1 MDSRLERFYESL
13 NGKTV
18 AFCGIGRSH
27 EEMIRIFCEKGAKV
41 TVRDKRSREALG
53 DTAAKLEGWGAQLIL
68 GEDYL
73 QNLHEEMI
81 LRTPGMKFTLPELDA
96 AREQGCAVT
105 SEMELFFDLCP
116 CKIYGVTGSDG
127 KTTTTTVIAELLQNA
142 GKTVHLGGNIGKP
155 LFPRLETIRPE
166 DVAVAELSSFQL
178 ISMRRSPD
186 VAVVTNVS
194 PNHLDMHKDMDEYV
208 WAKMNVFLH
217 QNAFGKAVFNEDN
230 DITLSFVQEAR
241 GQALTFSRQKKV
253 PNGAWVDD
261 DGFICMNDTRV
272 MRAEDIKIPGL
283 HNLENYLA
291 AIAAVW
297 GDVPV
302 EVIRK
307 VATTFSGVAHRAEL
321 VRTLNGV
328 AYYNDS
334 IASSPTR
341 TVKGMLSLFPQKII
355 LIAGGYDKHIPYDSM
370 GPEVVRKVKTL
381 ILMGA
386 TADKI
391 EAAVKNAPDYRDGNP
406 AIVRADSMKA
416 AVALAEELSSAGD
429 IVALSP
435 ASASFDMYTDFEARG
450 NDFKRLVM
458 ALPG

>member
-1 MDSRLERFYESL
+1 M
-13 NGKTV
+13 
-18 AFCGIGRSH
+18 
-27 EEMIRIFCEKGAKV
+27 
-41 TVRDKRSREALG
+41 
-53 DTAAKLEGWGAQLIL
+53 
-68 GEDYL
+68 
-73 QNLHEEMI
+73 
-81 LRTPGMKFTLPELDA
+81 
-96 AREQGCAVT
+96 
-105 SEMELFFDLCP
+105 
-116 CKIYGVTGSDG
+116 
-127 KTTTTTVIAELLQNA
+127 
-142 GKTVHLGGNIGKP
+142 
-155 LFPRLETIRPE
+155 
-166 DVAVAELSSFQL
+166 
-178 ISMRRSPD
+178 
-186 VAVVTNVS
+186 
-194 PNHLDMHKDMDEYV
+194 
-208 WAKMNVFLH
+208 
-217 QNAFGKAVFNEDN
+217 
-230 DITLSFVQEAR
+230 
-241 GQALTFSRQKKV
+241 

-261 DGFICMNDTRV
+261 EGFIRMNDTRV

-291 AIAAVW
+291 AICAVW

-321 VRTLNGV
+321 VRVLDGV
-328 AYYNDS
+328 AYYHDS

-381 ILMGA
+381 ILMGD

-391 EAAVKNAPDYRDGNP
+391 EAAVRKAPEYRDGAP
-406 AIVRADSMKA
+406 AIVRADCMKT
-416 AVALAEELSSAGD
+416 AVSLAEELSAAGD

-458 ALPG
+458 AL

>member
-1 MDSRLERFYESL
+1 M
-13 NGKTV
+13 

-27 EEMIRIFCEKGAKV
+27 EEMIRIFCEKGAVV
-41 TVRDKRSREALG
+41 TVRDRRNREALG
-53 DTAAKLEGWGAQLIL
+53 DTAEKLERWGARLIL
-68 GEDYL
+68 GESYL
-73 QNLHEEMI
+73 ENLHEDII
-81 LRTPGMKFTLPELDA
+81 LRTPGMKFTLPELEA
-96 AREQGCAVT
+96 AREAGSAVT
-105 SEMELFFDLCP
+105 SEMELFFEFCP
-116 CKIYGVTGSDG
+116 CKIYGITGSDG
-127 KTTTTTVIAELLQNA
+127 KTTTTSVIAELLSAA

-155 LFPRLETIRPE
+155 LFPQLETIRPE

-194 PNHLDMHKDMDEYV
+194 PNHLDIHKDMDEYV
-208 WAKMNVFLH
+208 LAKMNVFLH

-230 DITLSFVQEAR
+230 DITLGFVSEAR
-241 GQALTFSRQKKV
+241 GQALTFSRQKQV

-261 DGFICMNDTRV
+261 EGFICMNDTRV

-291 AIAAVW
+291 AICAVW

-321 VRTLNGV
+321 VRVLDGV

-341 TVKGMLSLFPQKII
+341 TIAGLRSFDQKLI
-355 LIAGGYDKHIPYDSM
+355 LIAGGYDKKIPYEPLA
-370 GPEVVRKVKTL
+370 PEILQHVKVL
-381 ILMGA
+381 VLMGA
-386 TADKI
+386 TGPRI
-391 EAAVKNAPDYRDGNP
+391 EKAVREHPDFAASGLVILHAEGMRD
-406 AIVRADSMKA
+406 AVEKA
-416 AVALAEELSSAGD
+416 RQAAHPGD
-429 IVALSP
+429 IVSLSP
-435 ASASFDMYTDFEARG
+435 ASASFDLYPNFEVRG
-450 NDFKRLVM
+450 QDYKAIVNSL
-458 ALPG
+458 

>member
-194 PNHLDMHKDMDEYV
+194 PNHLDMHKDM
-208 WAKMNVFLH
+208 FLH